1 MILSQQEEETTVVLD
16 ACIVSR
22 DLPFAQFVRLTL
34 LHRLTSVTVSE
45 SAEHLPPAA
54 RYVFDLDS
62 CPPLRYPAGEI
73 LCTSR
78 RLERPVDFPHLW
90 VDRPFRPAR
99 LLALFGL
106 IDPPRPADLTR
117 IEEKHSIRLGTAE
130 IPLSKTEYAL
140 FSVLDAAEGAYV
152 PAGELLHRVWGEDVT
167 YRSLVGVYVHY
178 LREKLE
184 RDGVKRI
191 FCARGR
197 GYRLEKGA
205 PDDRTDLW

>member
-1 MILSQQEEETTVVLD
+1 MTYD

-34 LHRLTSVTVSE
+34 LHRLSSVTVTE
-45 SAEHLPPAA
+45 TAEHLPPAA
-54 RYVFDLDS
+54 RYVFDLDT
-62 CPPLRYPAGEI
+62 CPPARYPAGEI

-78 RLERPVDFPHLW
+78 HAERPADFPHLW

-106 IDPPRPADLTR
+106 VDAPRPTDLSR
-117 IEEKHSIRLGTAE
+117 VEERHSVRLGTAE

-140 FSVLDAAEGAYV
+140 FSALDAAKGAYV
-152 PAGELLHRVWGEDVT
+152 PSEELLRQVWGESETDL
-167 YRSLVGVYVHY
+167 SLVGVYIHY
-178 LREKLE
+178 LRRKLE
-184 RDGVKRI
+184 GDGVKRI

-197 GYRLEKGA
+197 GYRLKKGD
-205 PDDRTDLW
+205 PDDRTDLG